1 MRGGTVEGGHHLN
14 KTPLQIDAAAG
25 HQVGRG
31 DALRG
36 ERIGEFADRD
46 EGGAMETDQSECVA
60 DVVVVRVREEHV
72 DIGDSGG
79 LGAERGVLR
88 KQPID
93 GESHA
98 GDFNLEG

>member
-1 MRGGTVEGGHHLN
+1 MPPPRLKSRT
-14 KTPLQIDAAAG
+14 I
-25 HQVGRG
+25 GRG

-36 ERIGEFADRD
+36 ERIGEFVDRD
-46 EGGAMETDQSECVA
+46 EGGEMETDQSECVA

-72 DIGDSGG
+72 DTGDSSGI
-79 LGAERGVLR
+79 GAERGVLR
-88 KQPID
+88 KKKMA

>member
-1 MRGGTVEGGHHLN
+1 MEGGHHLN
-14 KTPLQIDAAAG
+14 ETPLQIDAAAG

-36 ERIGEFADRD
+36 ERIGEFVDRD
-46 EGGAMETDQSECVA
+46 EDGAMKTDQSERVA

-72 DIGDSGG
+72 DTGDSSGI
-79 LGAERGVLR
+79 GAERGVLR
-88 KQPID
+88 KQQIA

>member
-1 MRGGTVEGGHHLN
+1 
-14 KTPLQIDAAAG
+14 
-25 HQVGRG
+25 
-31 DALRG
+31 
-36 ERIGEFADRD
+36 
-46 EGGAMETDQSECVA
+46 METDQSECVA

-72 DIGDSGG
+72 DTGDSSGI
-79 LGAERGVLR
+79 GAERGGGLR